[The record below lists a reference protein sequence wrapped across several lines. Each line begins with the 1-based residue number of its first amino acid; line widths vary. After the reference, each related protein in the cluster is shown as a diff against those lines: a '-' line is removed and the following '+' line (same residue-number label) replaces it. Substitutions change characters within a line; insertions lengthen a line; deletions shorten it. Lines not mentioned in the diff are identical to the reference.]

1 MEEKKFDPYQFIGFI
16 LIALILTWMLYRNGP
31 TEEQKS
37 ESKTITEQDIT
48 SPSSPEESETSA
60 AFIQQQKV
68 ESFGDLGTLFKSNSV
83 ENVSISTENISY
95 EVQSK
100 GAQIVV
106 LQLDK
111 FENFADNPLRL
122 ISESNSDFN
131 VKLSTLDGRVLNT
144 RDIFFTPT
152 LIDQTDSYKLLMTA
166 SISTRQSIVFEYVF
180 PKQGYLYTVNLK
192 TEGMQTLLN
201 SSILPNF
208 SWKTDAFRN
217 SRSIDYENRYT
228 EYTFGYEEDRVDY
241 LSLNGEDKESRE
253 GIRWISYRQHF
264 FSSILIPST
273 PIASAELTSIDLA
286 SEENLEEKFT
296 KTFKTSYSLGLTNG
310 NLNTQLTFYNGPTDY
325 DSLKALDGDL
335 ETSIPM
341 GWGIFGWINRVI
353 FLPLF
358 GFLSSFLSFGIAIIV
373 MTVIVRLAMSP
384 VTYKSYV
391 SQIKMKVLRPDI
403 EIINNKY
410 KDDAVK
416 RQQETMSLYSR
427 AGANPMSGCVPALLQ
442 LPIFYAL
449 FSFFPVAF
457 VLRDKS
463 FLWADDLSSYDSVY
477 DLGFSIPFYGDHI
490 SLFPILAS
498 IAIFFYTQMTTGQ
511 QAMPQQPGMPNMK
524 IIMYL
529 MPLMMLFFFNNYAS
543 GLSLYYFVSNLLTI
557 ILMLV
562 IKNYIVNDQKI
573 LSKIEEN
580 KKKPKKAGGFSSRL
594 QKAMEQAEELLLTGH
609 SCLRPVYKIKDIF
622 DDKPLD
628 LSDIKEIENQANR
641 IRSLKIHG

>member
-228 EYTFGYEEDRVDY
+228 EFTFGYEEDRVDY
-241 LSLNGEDKESRE
+241 LSLNGEDKESRD

-594 QKAMEQAEELLLTGH
+594 QKAMEQAEKQKKAG
-609 SCLRPVYKIKDIF
+609 RK
-622 DDKPLD
+622 
-628 LSDIKEIENQANR
+628 
-641 IRSLKIHG
+641 

>member
-83 ENVSISTENISY
+83 ENISISTENISY

-594 QKAMEQAEELLLTGH
+594 QKAMEQAEKQKKAG
-609 SCLRPVYKIKDIF
+609 RK
-622 DDKPLD
+622 
-628 LSDIKEIENQANR
+628 
-641 IRSLKIHG
+641 

>member
-1 MEEKKFDPYQFIGFI
+1 
-16 LIALILTWMLYRNGP
+16 MLYRNGP

-106 LQLDK
+106 LQLDN

-152 LIDQTDSYKLLMTA
+152 LTDQADSYKLLMTA

-192 TEGMQTLLN
+192 TDGMQTLLN
-201 SSILPNF
+201 SSTPPDF

-228 EYTFGYEEDRVDY
+228 EFTFGYEEDRVDY
-241 LSLNGEDKESRE
+241 LSLNGEDKESRD

-296 KTFKTSYSLGLTNG
+296 KTFKTSYSLGLTDG

-594 QKAMEQAEELLLTGH
+594 QKAMEQAEKQKKAG
-609 SCLRPVYKIKDIF
+609 RK
-622 DDKPLD
+622 
-628 LSDIKEIENQANR
+628 
-641 IRSLKIHG
+641 

>member
-1 MEEKKFDPYQFIGFI
+1 MEEKKFDPLQFIGFI

-31 TEEQKS
+31 VEEQKS
-37 ESKTITEQDIT
+37 ESNTTTEQGVT
-48 SPSSPEESETSA
+48 PPSSSEESKNSA

-68 ESFGDLGTLFKSNSV
+68 ESFGDLGTLFKPNSV
-83 ENVSISTENISY
+83 ENISISTENISY

-152 LIDQTDSYKLLMTA
+152 LTDQADSFKLLMTA

-180 PKQGYLYTVNLK
+180 PKQGYLYTVNLI

-201 SSILPNF
+201 SNTPPNF
-208 SWKTDAFRN
+208 TWKTDAFRN

-228 EYTFGYEEDRVDY
+228 EFTFGYEEDRVDY
-241 LSLNGEDKESRE
+241 LSLNGEDKESRD

-264 FSSILIPST
+264 FSSILIPSN

-296 KTFKTSYSLGLTNG
+296 KTFKTSYFLGLTNG

-325 DSLKALDGDL
+325 DSLKVLDGDL

-580 KKKPKKAGGFSSRL
+580 KKKPKKVGGFSSRL
-594 QKAMEQAEELLLTGH
+594 QKAMEQAEKQKKAG
-609 SCLRPVYKIKDIF
+609 RK
-622 DDKPLD
+622 
-628 LSDIKEIENQANR
+628 
-641 IRSLKIHG
+641 

>member
-68 ESFGDLGTLFKSNSV
+68 ESFGDLGTLFKSNSL
-83 ENVSISTENISY
+83 ENISISTENISY

-152 LIDQTDSYKLLMTA
+152 LTDQADSYKLLMTA

-594 QKAMEQAEELLLTGH
+594 QKAMEQAEKQKKAG
-609 SCLRPVYKIKDIF
+609 RK
-622 DDKPLD
+622 
-628 LSDIKEIENQANR
+628 
-641 IRSLKIHG
+641 

>member
-68 ESFGDLGTLFKSNSV
+68 ESFGDLGTLFKSNSL
-83 ENVSISTENISY
+83 ENISISTENISY

-152 LIDQTDSYKLLMTA
+152 LIDQADSYKLLMTA
-166 SISTRQSIVFEYVF
+166 SFSTRQTIVFEYVF

-228 EYTFGYEEDRVDY
+228 EFTFGYEEDRVDY
-241 LSLNGEDKESRE
+241 LSLNGEDKESRD

-594 QKAMEQAEELLLTGH
+594 QKAMEQAEKQKKAG
-609 SCLRPVYKIKDIF
+609 RK
-622 DDKPLD
+622 
-628 LSDIKEIENQANR
+628 
-641 IRSLKIHG
+641 

>member
-1 MEEKKFDPYQFIGFI
+1 MEEKKFDPLQFIGFI

-192 TEGMQTLLN
+192 TDGMQTLLN
-201 SSILPNF
+201 SSTPPDF

-228 EYTFGYEEDRVDY
+228 EFTFGYEEDRVDY
-241 LSLNGEDKESRE
+241 LSLNGEDKESRD

-296 KTFKTSYSLGLTNG
+296 KTFKTSYSLGLTDG

-594 QKAMEQAEELLLTGH
+594 QKAMEQAEKQKKAG
-609 SCLRPVYKIKDIF
+609 RK
-622 DDKPLD
+622 
-628 LSDIKEIENQANR
+628 
-641 IRSLKIHG
+641 

>member
-1 MEEKKFDPYQFIGFI
+1 
-16 LIALILTWMLYRNGP
+16 MLYRNGP

-106 LQLDK
+106 LQLDN

-152 LIDQTDSYKLLMTA
+152 LTDQADSYKLLMTA

-201 SSILPNF
+201 SSTPPDF

-228 EYTFGYEEDRVDY
+228 EFTFGYEEDRVDY
-241 LSLNGEDKESRE
+241 LSLNGEDKESRD

-296 KTFKTSYSLGLTNG
+296 KTFKTSYSLGLTDG

-594 QKAMEQAEELLLTGH
+594 QKAMEQAEKQKKAG
-609 SCLRPVYKIKDIF
+609 RK
-622 DDKPLD
+622 
-628 LSDIKEIENQANR
+628 
-641 IRSLKIHG
+641 